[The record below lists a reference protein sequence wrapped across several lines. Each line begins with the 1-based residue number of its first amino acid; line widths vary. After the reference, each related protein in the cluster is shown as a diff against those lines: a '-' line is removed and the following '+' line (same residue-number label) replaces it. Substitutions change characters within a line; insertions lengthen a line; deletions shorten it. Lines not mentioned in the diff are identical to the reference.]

1 MIGGLSVVV
10 SLDQTLMSI
19 DLKFTMYGQDFYF
32 LAETQKWIYGIFPLI
47 SSLRMIMIIKH
58 YTIPLEIE
66 GRHGN

>member
-10 SLDQTLMSI
+10 SLDRTLMSI
-19 DLKFTMYGQDFYF
+19 DLKFTVYGQDFYF
-32 LAETQKWIYGIFPLI
+32 LAATQKWTYRIFPPI
-47 SSLRMIMIIKH
+47 SSLRMIMIIKL